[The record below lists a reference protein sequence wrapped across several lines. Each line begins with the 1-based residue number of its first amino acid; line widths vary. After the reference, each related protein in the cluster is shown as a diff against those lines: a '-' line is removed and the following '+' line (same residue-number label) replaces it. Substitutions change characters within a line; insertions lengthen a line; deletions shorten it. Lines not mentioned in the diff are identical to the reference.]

1 MTTEAEF
8 LDQTKEQQGTV
19 LIQHLNSL
27 TARALQ
33 IYPEAE
39 KESWP
44 LQKIEAA
51 IVLDAGDNA
60 TLEMAPLIT
69 RVCYY
74 HHGESDDES
83 RLAQVKVKAAAINVN
98 AVNWSEVVAFV
109 NGTRARVQDEIAA
122 ATTIGEVLNI
132 MNNMRLTVDAF
143 RMAAGI

>member
-1 MTTEAEF
+1 MTEAEF
-8 LDQTKEQQGTV
+8 LDLTKQQQGDA
-19 LIQHLNSL
+19 LIQHLNAL

-44 LQKIEAA
+44 LQKIEAQL
-51 IVLDAGDNA
+51 ILDAGYNA
-60 TLEMAPLIT
+60 ELNMAPLIA

-83 RLAQVKVKAAAINVN
+83 RLAQVKAKAAAINAN
-98 AVNWSEVVAFV
+98 AVAWSEVVAFV
-109 NGTRARVQDEIAA
+109 NGTRARTQDEIAA

-132 MNNMRLTVDAF
+132 MNNMRIAVDMF